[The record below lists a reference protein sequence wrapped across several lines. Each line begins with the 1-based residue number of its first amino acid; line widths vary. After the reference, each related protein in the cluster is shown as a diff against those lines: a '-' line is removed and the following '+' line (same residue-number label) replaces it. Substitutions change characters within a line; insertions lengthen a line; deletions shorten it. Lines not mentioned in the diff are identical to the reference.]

1 MSTVNALQGVVKASE
16 EEKNWSKQN
25 MSKFRRILDKTDEQE
40 VKDSLVKYA
49 ETVELL
55 NIRYP
60 AMGFAER
67 VDWAMAMALSPEWY
81 GEGLTTR
88 LQNAMLVS
96 ALLLTVTSTIFIS
109 PPISDNSTNSYRC
122 LIYVTGIAN
131 MLFIMSIMLG
141 VFYIENAMSR
151 AYGQSERFVLIIK
164 YYAYKNISQTFMAIG
179 SALFPIILAIPMWE
193 QYKNVDAGILYV
205 FTSLYVLATMFVMIQ
220 TTIGAKIEQDR
231 RVAMFSTLLDPK
243 TCRLLPEYY
252 PPEADLQPEDFAAMY
267 SM

>member
-1 MSTVNALQGVVKASE
+1 MSTVNAMQGVVKASE

-25 MSKFRRILDKTDEQE
+25 LSKLRRILDKTDEKE
-40 VKDSLVKYA
+40 LKESLIKYT

-55 NIRYP
+55 TIRYP
-60 AMGFAER
+60 AMGFAEK
-67 VDWAMAMALSPEWY
+67 VDWSMAMALSPEWY
-81 GEGLTTR
+81 GDGLNNR

-109 PPISDNSTNSYRC
+109 PPLSDNTSNTYRC
-122 LIYVTGIAN
+122 LIYVTGICN

-164 YYAYKNISQTFMAIG
+164 YYSYKNLSQIFMSIG

-193 QYKNVDAGILYV
+193 QYMNVDAGLLYV
-205 FTSLYVLATMFVMIQ
+205 FTVAYVLATMFIMVQ
-220 TTIGAKIEQDR
+220 TTIGAKVEQDR
-231 RVAMFSTLLDPK
+231 RLAMFCTLLDPK
-243 TCRLLPEYY
+243 TCHLLPEYY
-252 PPEADLQPEDFAAMY
+252 PPDADMQPEDFREMYAM
-267 SM
+267 

>member
-1 MSTVNALQGVVKASE
+1 MSTVKTTQGDAIE
-16 EEKNWSKQN
+16 EEKSWSKQN
-25 MSKFRRILDKTDEQE
+25 LSKLRRILDKTDEE
-40 VKDSLVKYA
+40 ELKDSLVKYA

-55 NIRYP
+55 NARYP

-96 ALLLTVTSTIFIS
+96 ALLLTVTAAIFIE
-109 PPISDNSTNSYRC
+109 PPIEDNTSNSYRC
-122 LIYVTGIAN
+122 LIYVTGVAN

-193 QYKNVDAGILYV
+193 LYKNVDAGLLYA
-205 FTSLYVLATMFVMIQ
+205 FTAAYVLATLFVMVQ
-220 TTIGAKIEQDR
+220 TTIGAKVEQDR
-231 RVAMFSTLLDPK
+231 RVALFSTLLDPK

-252 PPEADLQPEDFAAMY
+252 PPDADMQPEDFQGMY
-267 SM
+267 AV